1 VQNFLAEL
9 PVEPESSLNLDSI
22 VVPQTQARRY
32 FDPDKLKQLIDSV
45 RQYGILEPLL
55 VRPIPGKPDKYEL
68 VAGERRYRAAKA
80 LNLPTVPVVIRELS
94 DEDALA
100 LSLVENLAREDLNPV
115 EETEAILTLLE
126 IELKL
131 ERDEVVSLLYRLENE
146 CKGKTTH
153 NVMGSEKEQQ
163 IQSLFQGLGQNCL
176 SFISN
181 RLPLLNLPEDIL
193 DAIKQGSIAYTKAKA
208 VAKVK
213 DESLRKQLL
222 NEAISSNL
230 SLTQIKERIK
240 ALQSSEPK
248 NTPQKTIDLTVKR
261 IKSAKLWETAPHK
274 WERVQS
280 LLRDIEEL
288 LSEET

>member
-9 PVEPESSLNLDSI
+9 PVEPESSLNLYSI
-22 VVPQTQARRY
+22 VVPETQARRY
-32 FDPDKLKQLIDSV
+32 FDPDKLKQLIDSI

-80 LNLPTVPVVIRELS
+80 LNLPAIPVVIRELS
-94 DEDALA
+94 DENALA

-126 IELKL
+126 IDLKL

-146 CKGKTTH
+146 SKGKTTH

-193 DAIKQGSIAYTKAKA
+193 DAIKQGTIAYTKAKA
-208 VAKVK
+208 IAKVK
-213 DESLRKQLL
+213 DESLRKELL

-240 ALQSSEPK
+240 ALQSSHQE

-261 IKSAKLWETAPHK
+261 LKSAKLWETSPHK